1 MSELTTE
8 GGTSH
13 EAFKALTPEITYSRY
28 FLYGGLLFLCC
39 SLALIASA
47 AFLAI
52 QTNKELPNF
61 VMAAITAASTDAVV
75 TKNDRILNVLAG
87 VGGVFMAPL
96 LCLIAAFMCSF
107 LGIRLLK
114 TSGAVATHV
123 IAPQDYAL
131 LGPAIAGGN
140 SNAIDQFIRLSSL
153 SGATGTFTKVG
164 LTGLPLATI
173 VLTLILAILG
183 IFNVQFFDLAKLTLG
198 AFLGS
203 FVQRQA
209 EVAAAKPPV

>member
-1 MSELTTE
+1 MSDVTE
-8 GGTSH
+8 GDGTKT
-13 EAFKALTPEITYSRY
+13 EPYKAISPEILYSRY
-28 FLYGGLLFLCC
+28 FLIGGLVFLCC
-39 SLALIASA
+39 SLALFASA
-47 AFLAI
+47 AWLAI
-52 QTNKELPNF
+52 QTNQQLPSF
-61 VMAAITAASTDAVV
+61 VMAAINQSGSESV
-75 TKNDRILNVLAG
+75 TTNDRMLNVLAS

-96 LCLIAAFMCSF
+96 LCLIAGFMCSF

-114 TSGAVATHV
+114 TSGAAATHV
-123 IAPQDYAL
+123 IAPQDYGL

-140 SNAIDQFIRLSSL
+140 SSAIDQFIRLSSL

-183 IFNVQFFDLAKLTLG
+183 IFNAQFFDLAKLTLG

-209 EVAAAKPPV
+209 EVAAAKPPA